1 MLCAAAHKL
10 YTQVSIK
17 KLQEVHEATHP
28 AKAKRTEK
36 PGDQTPTGGAAAECE
51 QSSNE
56 SNATKPDDPPQDAA
70 DSDEEETSSGN
81 EKPSADDKPQ
91 DDPNAGSK

>member
-1 MLCAAAHKL
+1 
-10 YTQVSIK
+10 VSIK
-17 KLQEVHEATHP
+17 KLQEVHDATHP

-51 QSSNE
+51 KPSNE
-56 SNATKPDDPPQDAA
+56 SDATKPDDPPQDAA

-81 EKPSADDKPQ
+81 EKPSADDKGQ
-91 DDPNAGSK
+91 DAPNARSK